1 MHQPQFNGE
10 SLEKAGIVT
19 LTVCST
25 FVAAALTSLAHAVG
39 DKPFGATKLEAGYQ
53 LAQADSK
60 KMDAPRGA
68 EMNEGEFI
76 SAIVSAADC
85 LPHLGIGNIFVNGRN
100 FGCDRH
106 AFIDALPLEHANVRG
121 QAHYY

>member
-1 MHQPQFNGE
+1 SESLMHQPQFNGE

-60 KMDAPRGA
+60 KMDTRAAPK
-68 EMNEGEFI
+68 
-76 SAIVSAADC
+76 
-85 LPHLGIGNIFVNGRN
+85 
-100 FGCDRH
+100 
-106 AFIDALPLEHANVRG
+106 
-121 QAHYY
+121 